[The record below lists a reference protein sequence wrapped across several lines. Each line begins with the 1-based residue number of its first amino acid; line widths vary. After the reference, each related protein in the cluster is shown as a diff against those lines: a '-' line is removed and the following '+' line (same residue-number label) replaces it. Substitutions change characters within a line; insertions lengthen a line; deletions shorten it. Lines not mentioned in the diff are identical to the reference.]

1 MAQSD
6 YIREQG
12 DFTKKNGV
20 SSKVEEEETQN
31 Y

>member
-1 MAQSD
+1 MTQSD

-12 DFTKKNGV
+12 DFTKNYGV